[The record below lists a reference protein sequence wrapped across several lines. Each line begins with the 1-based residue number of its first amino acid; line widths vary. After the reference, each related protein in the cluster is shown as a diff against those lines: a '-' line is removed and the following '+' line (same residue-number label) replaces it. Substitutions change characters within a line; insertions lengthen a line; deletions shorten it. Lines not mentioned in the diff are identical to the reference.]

1 MKHFRPIALSV
12 AVIAFSV
19 ALLISVFDFLDS
31 TSTEPKT
38 PDIEIVVTQAV
49 EPERPPSPVRVH
61 YIVKVGDTLSKIFTS
76 WDIPYRDVQR
86 VLEADLNHLQLDTIR
101 PGDHLELVLDGE
113 TRALSKVIYHIS
125 LVERAIYTLE
135 EDNQFSYE
143 FEEEEG
149 QWKSK
154 LYSGTINGSF
164 SLSAYKL
171 GLSPNQIANITE
183 LLRDKID
190 FGKVLR
196 AGDRFNVL
204 VSEQFLGDHPT
215 GNSEIQGISFDLRSR
230 EVAAFLAE
238 DGRFYDRDGNSLQR
252 AFNRYPVDKQYRRIT
267 SAFNP
272 KRKHPVTGRVTPHNG
287 TDFATPVGA
296 PIYSTGDGK
305 VIGVRNHPY
314 AGKYLVIEHNNVY
327 KTRYLHLSKFLVKKG
342 QYVTRGQKIALSG
355 ATGRLTGPHLHF
367 EVLVR
372 NRAVDPMKA
381 DLPLASSL
389 SQKDKASFLA
399 RIDGFDMLVS
409 QETGV

>member
-143 FEEEEG
+143 FEEQEG